1 MIELAIDKL
10 KKYYGA
16 SLILNGLSFNVQ
28 TGERVGI
35 IGENG
40 CGKSTLLKII
50 MGLEPYEQGDIAV
63 RKGSTIG
70 YLQQIPVYEEN
81 TKVIDILN
89 SAFKKVDDI
98 YEEMSILENKLSHSK
113 QSELENLLNS
123 YAKIQEIYEMQGGYE
138 KEEKM
143 SKVMEGLKISE
154 RFSSKFFSDLSG
166 GEKTTVILAK
176 ILLENPSILLLDEPS
191 NHLDLDSMEW
201 LENYLKSYKGTILI
215 VSHDRYFLD
224 NAVTKI
230 IEIED
235 MKAETY
241 LGNYS
246 YFCEEK
252 QRRLE
257 LKYEAFLSQQ
267 KKIKSMEKTIAQLK
281 DWGNRG
287 DNEKFF
293 KRAFSMEKTLDKIE
307 KIDKPTMERKAINIK
322 LETADRS
329 GKDVVIAKKL
339 NKRFSDK
346 VIFKGADL
354 LIRSGERTALIGNNG
369 CGKSTFIKLLLGE
382 ISADSGSA
390 DLGSNIKFGYLP
402 QNVCFQNENATVMQS
417 FMENIIIAEGK
428 ARAYLA
434 KYMFYDEDVFKKVS
448 SLSGGEKSR
457 LRLAIIMFYEI
468 NMLILDEPT
477 NHLDIS
483 SRKELEEILKDFTG
497 TIFFISH
504 DRYFINAVA
513 QRVIEL
519 IDGKFISYEGN
530 YDYYKEKI
538 AENKKALT
546 QGKNKNTDINNKKTV
561 NGKIKKDDS
570 KKINKTKI
578 EQQIEELEDQIKPI
592 EDEMLKFQ
600 YDYKK
605 LNELL
610 KRKEDTE
617 KEIEQMMSKY
627 IEE

>member
-1 MIELAIDKL
+1 
-10 KKYYGA
+10 
-16 SLILNGLSFNVQ
+16 
-28 TGERVGI
+28 
-35 IGENG
+35 
-40 CGKSTLLKII
+40 
-50 MGLEPYEQGDIAV
+50 
-63 RKGSTIG
+63 
-70 YLQQIPVYEEN
+70 
-81 TKVIDILN
+81 
-89 SAFKKVDDI
+89 
-98 YEEMSILENKLSHSK
+98 
-113 QSELENLLNS
+113 
-123 YAKIQEIYEMQGGYE
+123 MQGGYE

-154 RFSSKFFSDLSG
+154 GFSSKFFCALSG

-191 NHLDLDSMEW
+191 NHLDLDSIEW

-307 KIDKPTMERKAINIK
+307 KIDKPTMERKSINIK

-329 GKDVVIAKKL
+329 GKDVVTVKKL

-354 LIRSGERTALIGNNG
+354 LIRSGERVALIGNNG

-390 DLGSNIKFGYLP
+390 VLGSNIKFGYLP
-402 QNVCFQNENATVMQS
+402 QNICFQNENATVLQS
-417 FMENIIIAEGK
+417 FMKNIIITEGK

-457 LRLAIIMFYEI
+457 LKLAIIMFYEI

-477 NHLDIS
+477 NHLDIC

-513 QRVIEL
+513 QRVVEL

-530 YDYYKEKI
+530 YDYYKEKS
-538 AENKKALT
+538 AENKKALA
-546 QGKNKNTDINNKKTV
+546 QGKNKNTDINSKKTV

-570 KKINKTKI
+570 KKIDKTKL
-578 EQQIEELEDQIKPI
+578 EQQIEELEGQLKPI

-610 KRKEDTE
+610 KRKGDTE
-617 KEIEQMMSKY
+617 KEIEEMMSKY